1 MSKLLLQAFIAV
13 TFFSPFAAV
22 ADDMDFG
29 GLKPEEIAEPSSV
42 IDTPLPSDAKP
53 SLNWTPGSPEPM
65 NSENA
70 ASSGTSISTSRAPQS
85 KWGEIRR
92 NIGVGYFN
100 YATVDTSE
108 VNRGRGQLT
117 TYNYLTLEYR
127 LGRGEKVFFRP
138 AFLLDSAGEDLR
150 GAKLESRLTWSD
162 VYFGY
167 SSYNLPWLPFNMD
180 YKTEI
185 RAYLP
190 TSDTSQSEGMIARL
204 RGDLKAHYPLSN
216 RLTFLLWFKPDYF
229 FQRLTAKTNA
239 RGFANGTR
247 HYGYDLSANL
257 YYQMRGGVFGFG
269 SSVAHEQTWTHE
281 SEIERLEVFRREDV
295 AAQVFLGINAAGFFS
310 HIGVEQ
316 SRNVSRPRDEFVAFR
331 DTEMQYF
338 ARSYY
343 RF

>member
-1 MSKLLLQAFIAV
+1 MSKSMHQILLQAF
-13 TFFSPFAAV
+13 TAATV
-22 ADDMDFG
+22 LLPPTAFADDMDFG
-29 GLKPEEIAEPSSV
+29 GLKPEEIAEPSA
-42 IDTPLPSDAKP
+42 PRDAPK
-53 SLNWTPGSPEPM
+53 SLNWTPPT
-65 NSENA
+65 SESASGDGTLGTSA
-70 ASSGTSISTSRAPQS
+70 ASISTSRAPKS
-85 KWGEIRR
+85 KWSEIRR

-108 VNRGRGQLT
+108 VNRGKGQLT

-127 LGRGEKVFFRP
+127 TGRGEKVFFRP

-150 GAKLESRLTWSD
+150 GTQSDSRLVWSD

-167 SSYNLPWLPFNMD
+167 SSYNIPWLPFNMD
-180 YKTEI
+180 YKSEV
-185 RAYLP
+185 RLYLP
-190 TSDTSQSEGMIARL
+190 TSETSKNEGMIARL
-204 RGDLKAHYPLSN
+204 RGDMKAHYPLTN

-247 HYGYDLSANL
+247 HYGYDLSANI
-257 YYQMRGGVFGFG
+257 YYQLRGGVFGFG
-269 SSVAHEQTWTHE
+269 SSVAHEQTWTNE
-281 SEIERLEVFRREDV
+281 SAIERLEVFRREDV
-295 AAQVFLGINAAGFFS
+295 AAQVFVGVNAAGFFS

-316 SRNVSRPRDEFVAFR
+316 SRNVSRPRDAFVGFR

>member
-1 MSKLLLQAFIAV
+1 MSKFLLQAFIA
-13 TFFSPFAAV
+13 AAV
-22 ADDMDFG
+22 FAPFTAFADDMDFG
-29 GLKPEEIAEPSSV
+29 GLKPEEIGEPSA
-42 IDTPLPSDAKP
+42 PSDAPKP
-53 SLNWTPGSPEPM
+53 SLNWPPPP
-65 NSENA
+65 SETTSAESGLGTSA
-70 ASSGTSISTSRAPQS
+70 ASISTSRAPKS
-85 KWGEIRR
+85 KWSEIRR

-108 VNRGRGQLT
+108 VNRSKGQLT

-127 LGRGEKVFFRP
+127 TGRGEKVFFRP

-150 GAKLESRLTWSD
+150 GAKQESRLTWSD

-167 SSYNLPWLPFNMD
+167 SSYNIPWLPFNMD
-180 YKTEI
+180 YKSEV
-185 RAYLP
+185 RLYLP
-190 TSDTSQSEGMIARL
+190 TSDTSQNEGMIARL
-204 RGDLKAHYPLSN
+204 RGDMKAHYPLTN

-229 FQRLTAKTNA
+229 FQRLTVKNV

-247 HYGYDLSANL
+247 HYGYDLSANI

-269 SSVAHEQTWTHE
+269 SSVAHEQSWTHA
-281 SEIERLEVFRREDV
+281 SEIERTDVFRREDV
-295 AAQVFLGINAAGFFS
+295 AAQVFFGINAAGFFS

-316 SRNVSRPRDEFVAFR
+316 SRNVSRPRDTFVGFR